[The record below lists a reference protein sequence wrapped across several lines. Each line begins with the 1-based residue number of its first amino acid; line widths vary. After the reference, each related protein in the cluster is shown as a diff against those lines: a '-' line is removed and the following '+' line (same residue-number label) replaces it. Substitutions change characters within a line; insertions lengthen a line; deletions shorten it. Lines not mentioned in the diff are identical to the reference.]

1 MDRGKYK
8 DPKVAATPCA
18 FAPVSGS
25 APVLVSAFG
34 ASADTSRRQE
44 MQVGDL
50 VWVEW
55 REERDAHVVGAAVI
69 VAEVTNRV
77 FRILFN
83 GEQHLMHADYLEAIS
98 ASR

>member
-1 MDRGKYK
+1 VM
-8 DPKVAATPCA
+8 
-18 FAPVSGS
+18 VSGS

-50 VWVEW
+50 IRFVNTGCHGVVQSVRPSPSGHGWIYVWGGEDSDGH
-55 REERDAHVVGAAVI
+55 RATGELAAFPMDYLAS
-69 VAEVTNRV
+69 VAEV
-77 FRILFN
+77 
-83 GEQHLMHADYLEAIS
+83 IS